1 MPPGRKRP
9 IEPSALSIQ
18 ASAKIGASAKYEVHK
33 TVSERIPE
41 DVTRAKHDAWLTILS
56 PITQW
61 AGLIGDK
68 LAHKRDLLRIQQE
81 ETLTAIMLRAAP
93 RLALLRPPIK
103 PVPVKFLVPFLE
115 YASLEEPDSELVKM
129 WANLLVSSAENYH
142 PDNVYYVRL
151 ISQMS
156 SVQARLFEA
165 MIGPRGP
172 QSVLV
177 SMEENFFLGQNF
189 LADRIRDAFGNA
201 KKPPS
206 TLRQAWNRLTKT
218 LNMQGVVIEHIDVGH
233 QVKEDYTNGAP
244 PYSLYR
250 DEQQNDYAILRGLG
264 LIEYIDT
271 GFFVVLDQW
280 KIKVMAHYVS
290 PLGLNFAQACGV
302 QATNPDKDSADV

>member
-218 LNMQGVVIEHIDVGH
+218 LRRRDRDPRLSHIHGKRRQHRLAQQRQRSLVQQRGPRGGDDRRVHHPAGPVDGEPHRHATFLAAAPCLLRIGLPGGEPSEH
-233 QVKEDYTNGAP
+233 
-244 PYSLYR
+244 
-250 DEQQNDYAILRGLG
+250 
-264 LIEYIDT
+264 
-271 GFFVVLDQW
+271 
-280 KIKVMAHYVS
+280 
-290 PLGLNFAQACGV
+290 
-302 QATNPDKDSADV
+302 